1 MGRRPADL
9 SAVRASLYER
19 LGGAAAVA
27 AVVDDAVDR
36 HAANPALAPLFC
48 GQDLPQLKALGVSVF
63 SARVGGPCSTEAA
76 GAALSAAGMSFSP
89 TELQAVVGDMTEA
102 LREHGL
108 GTVEVGEIVNL
119 LYAARQARPPR

>member
-1 MGRRPADL
+1 MKTC
-9 SAVRASLYER
+9 LYDR

-48 GQDLPQLKALGVSVF
+48 GKDLPQLKALGVSVF
-63 SARVGGPCSTEAA
+63 SARVGGPCCTEAA
-76 GAALSAAGMSFSP
+76 DPALPDAGMCFSP
-89 TELQAVVGDMTEA
+89 AELQAVVGDMTEA
-102 LREHGL
+102 LREQGI

-119 LYAARQARPPR
+119 LYAAREAEPPR